1 MNITTKAVLSN
12 LRRGES
18 PCYRLVPTNVTH
30 ITEKEFLE
38 RLSAAASQDPAQAR
52 YWLDTFRDQ
61 LFRLMAQNCAVDTGF
76 LFAKLN
82 VRGSVASATEQPT
95 RQANPVEGVVY
106 FKGDIAAA
114 IRAIDVVNE
123 TLTVD
128 AILYEVMQDGAS
140 DTNRI
145 ESADVRVVVN
155 GARIKED
162 PNQSD
167 NGVWLEDIVTGEIVS
182 QGTVTY
188 SDSSTCYVT
197 FATLPPTGRYRLA
210 IATRDG
216 EDPETYSLAKVT
228 RIVQVVNGENA

>member
-106 FKGDIAAA
+106 F
-114 IRAIDVVNE
+114 
-123 TLTVD
+123 
-128 AILYEVMQDGAS
+128 
-140 DTNRI
+140 
-145 ESADVRVVVN
+145 
-155 GARIKED
+155 
-162 PNQSD
+162 
-167 NGVWLEDIVTGEIVS
+167 TGEIVS

-228 RIVQVVNGENA
+228 RIVQVINGENA